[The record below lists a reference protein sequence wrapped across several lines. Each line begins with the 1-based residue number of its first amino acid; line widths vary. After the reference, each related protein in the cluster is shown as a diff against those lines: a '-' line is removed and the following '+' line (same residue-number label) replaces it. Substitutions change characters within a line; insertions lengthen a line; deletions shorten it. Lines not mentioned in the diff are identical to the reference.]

1 MLNQAKLYTLLQAHD
16 VFEKLVSFD
25 PQWVGSAAL
34 DVHIEGSDLDI
45 CCDAGTDLNGFEAAL
60 KSAFGKYPG
69 FKSKQEIFGGEPSCV
84 CWFKM
89 DDIPVN
95 IWGRA
100 HPVER
105 HEFYRYYKVQ
115 QSFLRLGGEALQG
128 AIRDAKEDGL
138 KTEAAF
144 GVVLDLKGDPE
155 TALLDLYDTDAMT
168 YMQLLKQAGFL

>member
-60 KSAFGKYPG
+60 KSAFGKYPS
-69 FKSKQEIFGGEPSCV
+69 FKSKLESFGGEPSCV

-100 HPVER
+100 HAVER
-105 HEFYRYYKVQ
+105 HEFYRYYKVA
-115 QSFLRLGGEALQG
+115 QSFLRLGGEALQD
-128 AIRDAKEDGL
+128 AIRDAKQDGL

-144 GVVLDLKGDPE
+144 GVVLDLAGEPE
-155 TALLDLYDTDAMT
+155 SALLDLYDADAMT